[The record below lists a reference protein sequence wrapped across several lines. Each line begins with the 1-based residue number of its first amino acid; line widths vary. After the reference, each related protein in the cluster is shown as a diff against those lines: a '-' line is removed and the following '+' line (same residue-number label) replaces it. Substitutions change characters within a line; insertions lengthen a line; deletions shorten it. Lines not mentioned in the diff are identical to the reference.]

1 MREMTGSLWEG
12 RRITA
17 GKLGCFLTMIDDT
30 VGMAL
35 SISMPHYLTPLLDF
49 HDIIA
54 FWLIL
59 GTPQLDGRCTGCNEI
74 HE

>member
-12 RRITA
+12 RCITA

-35 SISMPHYLTPLLDF
+35 SISTPHYLTPLLDF

-54 FWLIL
+54 F
-59 GTPQLDGRCTGCNEI
+59 
-74 HE
+74 